1 MTILNCKNVQKMLI
15 KRGKRDTN
23 LSKKAKSAMARE
35 YFTLHSL
42 FILKR
47 KSFIL
52 ENSDR
57 REET

>member
-1 MTILNCKNVQKMLI
+1 MYKKMLI